1 MQSEQA
7 FRKNHMNIPYVIITQ
22 NFLLGKPRFFHPTDT
37 VSSVLRFFIGFRRF
51 LPGLDFSGIAI
62 VSRPLAAFKNADSNS
77 YSYSASRRLTDR
89 TATFETIYSQY
100 CCFFVDNR
108 RKIRHYSV
116 LPHDTVFGY
125 N

>member
-7 FRKNHMNIPYVIITQ
+7 FRKKHMNIPYVIITQ
-22 NFLLGKPRFFHPTDT
+22 NFLLGNPRFFPSDRYSLVCFT
-37 VSSVLRFFIGFRRF
+37 VFYRFPPF

-62 VSRPLAAFKNADSNS
+62 VSRPLAAVKNADSNS

-100 CCFFVDNR
+100 CCFFADNR